1 MDKKRQLLEAYE
13 TSDLP
18 QLPDEEAFREFLFR
32 LRMDEMA
39 GKICCGE
46 VPGSILGP
54 EQ

>member
-18 QLPDEEAFREFLFR
+18 QMPDVEAFREFLFR

-39 GKICCGE
+39 GKIN
-46 VPGSILGP
+46 
-54 EQ
+54 